1 MEDYKLHQQLL
12 PYTDN
17 WTKIF
22 QVEKLKLKETLKKV
36 DIQDIQHIGSTSITN
51 IKSKPIID
59 IAILTKYQD
68 NHLYYTEKLVNL
80 GYTYDEQSSS
90 TERYFY
96 RKYNQDIGFHLS
108 IAFCDRGSFWERQ
121 TIFRDYLIKHP
132 LDSKEYEKLK
142 EKAIEEDPSG
152 KANYILAKSKFIADI
167 LSKAKID

>member
-22 QVEKLKLKETLKKV
+22 QVEKVELKEKLKRF
-36 DIQDIQHIGSTSITN
+36 DIQDIQHIGSTSIPN

-59 IAILTKYQD
+59 IAILTRYKD
-68 NHLYYTEKLVNL
+68 NHLNYTKKLISL
-80 GYTYDEQSSS
+80 GYTYDEQASSA
-90 TERYFY
+90 ERYFY

-121 TIFRDYLIKHP
+121 TTFRDYLIKHP

-142 EKAIEEDPSG
+142 EKAIKEDTSG
-152 KANYILAKSKFIADI
+152 KVNYILAKSKFVADI

>member
-1 MEDYKLHQQLL
+1 MKEYKLHQQLT

-17 WTKIF
+17 WIQIF
-22 QVEKLKLKETLKKV
+22 QAEKVKLKENLQEFA
-36 DIQDIQHIGSTSITN
+36 IQDIQHIGSTSIPN

-68 NHLYYTEKLVNL
+68 NYLDYTKRLVNL
-80 GYTYDEQSSS
+80 GYTYDEQASS

-121 TIFRDYLIKHP
+121 IMFRDYLIQHP
-132 LDSKEYEKLK
+132 FDSKEYEKLK

-152 KANYILAKSKFIADI
+152 KANYISAKNKFIADI